1 MSRDWQMDIE
11 RCKELTSVGR
21 DNVHVK
27 ALEYWLQQ
35 YAAEKERA
43 EKARQLL
50 YDAIGSLV
58 FSTGPNNEHVKRIT
72 ERFKSLYPKEETKP

>member
-1 MSRDWQMDIE
+1 MSRDWQKDMME
-11 RCKELTSVGR
+11 CEMMRTRVTSFLPEIGI
-21 DNVHVK
+21 
-27 ALEYWLQQ
+27 YWLQQ

-72 ERFKSLYPKEETKP
+72 DRFKSLYPKEETK